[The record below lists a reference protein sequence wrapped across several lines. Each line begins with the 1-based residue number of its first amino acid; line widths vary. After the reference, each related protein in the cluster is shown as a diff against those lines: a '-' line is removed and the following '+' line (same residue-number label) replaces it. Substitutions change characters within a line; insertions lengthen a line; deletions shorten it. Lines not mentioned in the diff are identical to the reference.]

1 MHTIRLRGPWEIE
14 RREDAVGTFRCV
26 RHFNKPT
33 GLEGGERVWLAIERC
48 SGPASVSLNGGG
60 VGQAFRLSPG
70 DAPVRFDITRL
81 LQPRNKLVIEVV
93 CPAQCDAADCLGAV
107 CLEIE

>member
-14 RREDAVGTFRCV
+14 PREDAVGTFRCT

-33 GLEGGERVWLAIERC
+33 GLEGGERVWLAIERS
-48 SGPASVSLNGGG
+48 SGPASVSLNGAPIGEPSRQPI
-60 VGQAFRLSPG
+60 GQSASRCDVTG
-70 DAPVRFDITRL
+70 L
-81 LQPRNKLVIEVV
+81 LQPHNKLVIEVA